1 MSAASI
7 EAQGPR
13 THRKYLDYLIGISKL
28 SARELG
34 LRYRLNLERPDSVL
48 SGRVQENIA
57 TLQGFYR
64 DTFQCGKEPYPVIPD
79 KLLGKAPFFLQ
90 YDEWLAQTGP
100 FYGENF
106 YPITATFASGM
117 DAYLKKQI
125 HDVGDEDTKWF
136 VAIGD
141 IEDLLNAAQEKLDQ
155 GQFKIA
161 SKTYQQ
167 ADDLALLTLKKLFQK
182 KADDPVYASD
192 VLDAFQARLQ
202 ELKALPMNSA
212 DDLEA
217 FVEYLR
223 PADYI
228 RPVSP
233 ADFNPFGDWQD
244 EQRSRAQLC
253 LLHLCVYVL
262 PTCWGDLALA
272 MGDYPSAIQQYDKT
286 TRFLLAR
293 AEMSDSEGYDPYG
306 SSYTNQ
312 APTTIPVAEKAYGVG
327 GADPV
332 SRGPASRHHAALYEI
347 R

>member
-90 YDEWLAQTGP
+90 YDEWLAQPVP

-228 RPVSP
+228 RPAAPQTSIRLATGRTNNAVARSCAYCICAFTCYRRAGAISRWRWAITRARFSNTRKQP
-233 ADFNPFGDWQD
+233 A
-244 EQRSRAQLC
+244 
-253 LLHLCVYVL
+253 
-262 PTCWGDLALA
+262 
-272 MGDYPSAIQQYDKT
+272 
-286 TRFLLAR
+286 
-293 AEMSDSEGYDPYG
+293 
-306 SSYTNQ
+306 SYW
-312 APTTIPVAEKAYGVG
+312 
-327 GADPV
+327 
-332 SRGPASRHHAALYEI
+332 RGPR
-347 R
+347 